1 MSENGSDRKELK
13 ASWKTEVEVP
23 TMKLQEVAKHNTK
36 KDIWMVIHGGG
47 ECWQSLDLTFVDAT
61 GQANVEGQ
69 CTMFPSTCE
78 TTLVDRTPL
87 WR

>member
-47 ECWQSLDLTFVDAT
+47 ECWHLLVPSFVNAT
-61 GQANVEGQ
+61 GQADVEGQ
-69 CTMFPSTCE
+69 YTMSPSTCG
-78 TTLVDRTPL
+78 TTLVDRTL
-87 WR
+87 SWR

>member
-47 ECWQSLDLTFVDAT
+47 ECWQSL
-61 GQANVEGQ
+61 G
-69 CTMFPSTCE
+69 
-78 TTLVDRTPL
+78 
-87 WR
+87 

>member
-47 ECWQSLDLTFVDAT
+47 ECWHLLDPSFVNAT
-61 GQANVEGQ
+61 GQADVEGQ
-69 CTMFPSTCE
+69 YIMSPSTCG
-78 TTLVDRTPL
+78 TTLVDRTL
-87 WR
+87 SWR

>member
-47 ECWQSLDLTFVDAT
+47 ECWQSLDRSFMDAR
-61 GQANVEGQ
+61 GQANMEDQ
-69 CTMFPSTCE
+69 YTMFPSTCE
-78 TTLVDRTPL
+78 TTQADRTLL

>member
-23 TMKLQEVAKHNTK
+23 TMKVQEVAKHNTK

-47 ECWQSLDLTFVDAT
+47 EC
-61 GQANVEGQ
+61 
-69 CTMFPSTCE
+69 
-78 TTLVDRTPL
+78 
-87 WR
+87 